1 MIALHAGES
10 NGALVLWGEASR
22 DDGVRSTSRRR
33 GTKAPY
39 ASLHPF
45 AASTG
50 ELTETLKKMLL
61 GLKPAAS
68 PACHVTALSLPALS
82 SPNRPDRVQR
92 RSWRPGP
99 LQPIDFR
106 QRWRWSFCA
115 HP

>member
-50 ELTETLKKMLL
+50 ELTEALKKMLL
-61 GLKPAAS
+61 GLKPGGK
-68 PACHVTALSLPALS
+68 PSLPRDGLAA
-82 SPNRPDRVQR
+82 NQ
-92 RSWRPGP
+92 G
-99 LQPIDFR
+99 
-106 QRWRWSFCA
+106 
-115 HP
+115 